1 MKGKNP
7 RPWFALWLLVFAL
20 SPPAGALEFTGGR
33 LKLVIHENTGRF
45 SLYYL
50 TDITQ
55 ERYAP
60 LFVDQDPRTSF
71 LTVMV
76 NDRTYRLGEA
86 VAFRTRIGNAPANP
100 GITFES
106 SFLAVTQEFSFIK
119 TAGSSLINGIR
130 MHIRAVNRGE
140 RQAQVGLRF
149 LLDTSLGEGG
159 SPAHFSTGQR
169 SINAETVIE
178 KTAPDRYWVS
188 RNDQVSLMGSLSAG
202 VAAPPDLVHFANW
215 KRFND
220 APWKIQYTPGRNF
233 NNLPYSVGDSAA
245 CYYFEPLPLAR
256 GESRDFVI
264 LLAAEDEG
272 GFADPGP
279 GGETELS
286 RILADS
292 EALLAREEDRR
303 GDAATIRDLIS
314 RIDGYLSSGASVSD
328 EELYAIEQVIDRLK
342 NRYGIP

>member
-1 MKGKNP
+1 MKGKSP
-7 RPWFALWLLVFAL
+7 VFWFALCILGFAV
-20 SPPAGALEFTGGR
+20 SAPAGALDFTGGR

-50 TDITQ
+50 TDVTQ

-86 VAFRTRIGNAPANP
+86 AAFRTRIEGAPANP
-100 GITFES
+100 GIIFES

-119 TAGSSLINGIR
+119 TAGSSLINGISMR
-130 MHIRAVNRGE
+130 IRVLNRGE
-140 RQAQVGLRF
+140 RETRVGLRF

-159 SPAHFSTGQR
+159 SPAPFSTGQR
-169 SINAETVIE
+169 SLNAETVIE
-178 KTAPDRYWVS
+178 KNAPDRYWVS
-188 RNDQVSLMGSLSAG
+188 RNDQVSLMGSISSG
-202 VAAPPDLVHFANW
+202 VTEPPDLVHFANW

-233 NNLPYSVGDSAA
+233 NNLPYSVGDSAV
-245 CYYFEPLPLAR
+245 CYYFEPLPLTR

-264 LLAAEDEG
+264 LLAVEDEG
-272 GFADPGP
+272 GFAPPGTA
-279 GGETELS
+279 EENELS
-286 RILADS
+286 RILVDS
-292 EALLAREEDRR
+292 EALLSREEDRR
-303 GDAATIRDLIS
+303 DDTAAIRDLIS
-314 RIDGYLSSGASVSD
+314 RIDGYLSSGVSVSD
-328 EELYAIEQVIDRLK
+328 EELSAIELVIARLK
-342 NRYGIP
+342 TRYGIP